1 MMRLF
6 VAARFFAAVLGA
18 LFLLV
23 LFHAPPAV
31 AQAACGDRDKFVAL
45 LGDNYAEQP
54 RAIGLTASGRV
65 LEVFTSSSGTWTMLV
80 TYPNGVTCVVAT
92 GDSWEAVPFPTS
104 GEVS

>member
-6 VAARFFAAVLGA
+6 VAARFFAAVFGA

-54 RAIGLTASGRV
+54 RASGLPTILADRRLYWSTEFSV
-65 LEVFTSSSGTWTMLV
+65 LV
-80 TYPNGVTCVVAT
+80 
-92 GDSWEAVPFPTS
+92 
-104 GEVS
+104 